1 MDGDEV
7 LEERALIQR
16 IRDGLRGTLATEPL
30 PPPPP
35 RPDAPVD
42 DSAAGLDAELST
54 MAASFDIAYGPV
66 PSYRKL
72 IGPLLTFARR
82 VARKLLAGPLERQA
96 TYNAANHRLARAYRR
111 ELESLRRDHQ
121 AMRRACDALEARI
134 RQLESK

>member
-30 PPPPP
+30 PPLPP
-35 RPDAPVD
+35 RPDAPVN

-54 MAASFDIAYGPV
+54 MAASRDVADGPL
-66 PSYRKL
+66 PSYRKF

-96 TYNAANHRLARAYRR
+96 SYNSANHRLARAYRR
-111 ELESLRRDHQ
+111 ELESLRRDHE
-121 AMRRACDALEARI
+121 ALRRTCDDLEARI